1 MLGSPLFILD
11 ASKFVGLPPP
21 AQMVESV
28 GWSFSEDERGP
39 GGLIGFGNSSTSAV
53 VAFDIPCASERRL
66 LDVGYLRS
74 YIGMGAVK
82 MVVRGSDTG
91 SGDIAGNHSNED
103 VVIILDGL
111 WNTEASIIITEV
123 IPTPSGIDNIRVT
136 FEILSAD
143 KEPFHAKPPPGVMVG
158 REGDIRLD
166 RKFKVSRIQCC

>member
-1 MLGSPLFILD
+1 MLESPLFILD

-53 VAFDIPCASERRL
+53 VTFDIPCAGPRRL
-66 LDVGYLRS
+66 LNVEYLRS
-74 YIGMGAVK
+74 YIGMGVVK
-82 MVVRGSDTG
+82 VVVGGFDTG
-91 SGDIAGNHSNED
+91 SGGMAGNHTNED

-111 WNTEASIIITEV
+111 WNTQASTIITEV
-123 IPTPSGIDNIRVT
+123 IPTLSGAENIRVT

-143 KEPFHAKPPPGVMVG
+143 KEPLYAKPPLGGMAG
-158 REGDIRLD
+158 GEGGIRLD
-166 RKFKVSRIQCC
+166 RKFKVSRLQCC